1 VIGVFRTLVLTA
13 PFSATR
19 CDNCAG
25 LRKLPR
31 ATPNPA
37 ELLAITILLDRAF
50 DMVETGPRFTTSV
63 RPPPLVGTCGSVPLE
78 TPVKTGVLPNPAHD
92 PPGIQ
97 AQPEGVLT
105 QEP

>member
-1 VIGVFRTLVLTA
+1 VIGVLRTFVVTA
-13 PFSATR
+13 PLSATR

-37 ELLAITILLDRAF
+37 ELLAITILFDRAF
-50 DMVETGPRFTTSV
+50 DMVETGPRFTSRV
-63 RPPPLVGTCGSVPLE
+63 RPPPVVGVCGNVPRE
-78 TPVKTGVLPNPAHD
+78 TPVSIGVLPNPAHD

-97 AQPEGVLT
+97 AQPSY
-105 QEP
+105 